1 MRQIQNLDDQHEQTF
16 KINHLIF
23 IGIVASFTI
32 LIVLAIIYCP
42 KRNNNTNNND
52 DENKD

>member
-23 IGIVASFTI
+23 IGIVAGFTI

-42 KRNNNTNNND
+42 KRNNNNNND